1 MAYEGP
7 DLEQVYDSILGQ
19 FRGQWVAQTPAL
31 MVAAGYP
38 SEVPDVEW
46 PDEPEAKTPLSKGKK
61 PWARI
66 AVKHGYRGT
75 TTIGTTLPGHGRVR
89 ADGTVM
95 VNIFV
100 PAGKRGLAF
109 AARLGKVAVAA
120 FEGQRAGDV
129 WFTDVVPE
137 EVGVDGAWFQYNVK
151 AKFHYDNHL

>member
-1 MAYEGP
+1 MADGP
-7 DLEQVYDSILGQ
+7 DLEQVYDSIFGQ
-19 FRGQWVAQTPAL
+19 FRTYWEADTPDL
-31 MVAAGYP
+31 MDAAGYG
-38 SEVPDVEW
+38 SEAPDVEW
-46 PDEPEAKTPLSKGKK
+46 PDEPESKTPLSKGKK

-66 AVKHGYRGT
+66 AAKHGYRGVT
-75 TTIGTTLPGHGRVR
+75 SISTLPGQGRVA

-109 AARLGKVAVAA
+109 ASRLGKVAVAA

-137 EVGVDGAWFQYNVK
+137 EVGVDGAWLQYNVK